1 MFLSRVFVCPWSF
14 PMMNVNS
21 LRTLFVLIC
30 CTAGYFTANPL
41 HPFQGIIIGF
51 TLSMLAFALEF
62 IIRKVAIRDLLASLV
77 GLFFGLFVSAL
88 IFAPLAYF
96 MEAGP
101 GKGLIVTGLF
111 LVVPY
116 LGIILAIKKKD
127 ELFLWRS
134 RMNPPGSDAATPK
147 ILDTSVIVDG
157 RIADIAQTRFLD
169 GPLLLPRF
177 VLAELQQI
185 ADSDEPMKRTRG
197 RRGLEILEA
206 MQKADVP
213 LRVTDEDYPAHEGVD
228 DKLVAMAKELK
239 ARLLTTD
246 FNLNKVAELQ
256 GVEVLNVNDLA
267 NAVKAVVVPG
277 EEMDLKVLRE
287 GKEKDQGLAY
297 LDDGTMVV
305 VENGNTF
312 INQKIHVTITSVL
325 QTAAGRMIFA
335 KRKAG

>member
-157 RIADIAQTRFLD
+157 RIADIAQTRFFGRPFAVAQVRAGGTPANRRFGRTHEAD
-169 GPLLLPRF
+169 PGPPRTGDSGSY
-177 VLAELQQI
+177 AE
-185 ADSDEPMKRTRG
+185 G
-197 RRGLEILEA
+197 RC
-206 MQKADVP
+206 
-213 LRVTDEDYPAHEGVD
+213 
-228 DKLVAMAKELK
+228 
-239 ARLLTTD
+239 
-246 FNLNKVAELQ
+246 
-256 GVEVLNVNDLA
+256 
-267 NAVKAVVVPG
+267 
-277 EEMDLKVLRE
+277 
-287 GKEKDQGLAY
+287 
-297 LDDGTMVV
+297 
-305 VENGNTF
+305 
-312 INQKIHVTITSVL
+312 
-325 QTAAGRMIFA
+325 AASRD
-335 KRKAG
+335 R

>member
-1 MFLSRVFVCPWSF
+1 
-14 PMMNVNS
+14 MMNVNS

-30 CTAGYFTANPL
+30 CTAGYVTSATSY
-41 HPFQGIIIGF
+41 PFHGIVVGF

-62 IIRKVAIRDLLASLV
+62 IIRKVAIRDLLASFA
-77 GLFFGLFVSAL
+77 GLAFGLFVSAL
-88 IFAPLAYF
+88 VFAPIAYF
-96 MEAGP
+96 MEAGA
-101 GKGLIVTGLF
+101 GKTLAVTGIF
-111 LVVPY
+111 LICPY

-134 RMNPPGSDAATPK
+134 RMTSAVPIAAVPK

-157 RIADIAQTRFLD
+157 RIADIAQARFLD

-177 VLAELQQI
+177 VLAELQLI
-185 ADSDEPMKRTRG
+185 ADSTDPNKRSRG
-197 RRGLEILEA
+197 RRGLDILQS
-206 MQKADVP
+206 MQKAQLP
-213 LRVTDEDYPAHEGVD
+213 LQIIEDDSSQDGVD
-228 DKLVAMAKELK
+228 ARLVALAQKLK
-239 ARLLTTD
+239 ARILTTD

-256 GVEVLNVNDLA
+256 GVEVLNINDLA

-305 VENGNTF
+305 VENGKTF

-335 KRKAG
+335 KRKA